1 MDIVDQLLI
10 TKQDLGQNMKGL
22 QSDLKFNDRKQEHQ
36 SAIQLE
42 ILIKKLQHILKG
54 DYLSSNNNIID
65 TQLLFQDTVKNV
77 QECQKTFQVVDNNIK
92 VSSNIQQL
100 YQKLNNYPIKI
111 SKQTQKQEVQLTQQ
125 ILRIYDLFE
134 QVEKMRQKI
143 FIDEQQ
149 FSPEIIL
156 EDFDEIKLM
165 ESSVHNQE

>member
-1 MDIVDQLLI
+1 
-10 TKQDLGQNMKGL
+10 MKGL